1 MFHLWLILLSLFIC
15 GCDKKEAPSS
25 VSSVVLVTVGGRAV
39 TQADFD
45 DEAARRPGMAA
56 EAVLS
61 NLVERQ
67 AMLIR
72 AEASEVARSPEFRR
86 NTEDR
91 LIGEWLAT
99 TFRKDRDA
107 VTVTE
112 EELQAAYNARREQLF
127 TRPPLA
133 RYAILYRKGRNTDE
147 LSAALTEAL
156 ARFEADRGGATNNDR
171 LQGFGKIAAD
181 SSEDTLT
188 RYRGGDIGWV
198 GEEASSRIPAAVL
211 AMGKLLDV
219 GAVAG
224 PVAAGDGVYVIL
236 KTAER
241 DATQIDFKEAAP
253 ALRRRLV
260 SEKQAALETR
270 FKEGL
275 MDGVA
280 VVRKA
285 DPVAPQPVKKSDAPP
300 AFPMAPVE

>member
-1 MFHLWLILLSLFIC
+1 
-15 GCDKKEAPSS
+15 
-25 VSSVVLVTVGGRAV
+25 VVLVTVGGRAV

-99 TFRKDRDA
+99 TLRKDRDA

-147 LSAALTEAL
+147 LSAVLAEGL
-156 ARFEADRGGATNNDR
+156 ARFEADRNGATNNDR

-181 SSEDTLT
+181 YSEDTLT

-198 GEEASSRIPAAVL
+198 GEEASSRVPAAML

-275 MDGVA
+275 MGGVA

-285 DPVAPQPVKKSDAPP
+285 DPVAPPPVKRTDAPP
-300 AFPMAPVE
+300 AFPMSPVE